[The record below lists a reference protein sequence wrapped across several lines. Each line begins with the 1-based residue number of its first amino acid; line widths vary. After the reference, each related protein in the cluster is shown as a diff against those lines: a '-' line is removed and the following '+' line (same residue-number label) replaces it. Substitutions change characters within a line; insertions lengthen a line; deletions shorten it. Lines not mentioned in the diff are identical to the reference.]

1 MKLTIK
7 ERLQLAMILP
17 KQASVLEMI
26 LVKELGRKIVL
37 TSLEIEEF
45 EIKETEKGI
54 VWKGDKELELSLTS
68 SEINILKECVKK
80 LDDEKLVNLDNLDLC
95 VKINNL

>member
-1 MKLTIK
+1 
-7 ERLQLAMILP
+7 MILP